1 MSSSTDFYTFDDG
14 STLSW
19 NTARWTFSE
28 DDDGNLY
35 LESDQTSVLFNKY
48 TNTIYQDNLLVDG
61 DLRGLMEALFHA
73 NDADIA
79 FDGAHYQEIRVGHF
93 PAGRYSFFDSGDDAD
108 YEHVFIL
115 LHFRDNSAA
124 LFSIIP
130 LEGEVITEIEAVMR
144 LIGSFTEL
152 G

>member
-19 NTARWTFSE
+19 NTARWAFSE
-28 DDDGNLY
+28 DDEGNLY

-73 NDADIA
+73 NDADIE
-79 FDGAHYQEIRVGHF
+79 FDGADFQEIRVGHF
-93 PAGRYSFFDSGDDAD
+93 PAGRYSFLDSGDDAD

-130 LEGEVITEIEAVMR
+130 LEGEKISELDAVMR